1 MTGLY
6 VVLLLSHH
14 SVCSVYPLQILNL
27 GPTEEGDPVL
37 SCPFKTEFTTH
48 LMKLT
53 QTGVN
58 LIIAPTY
65 DPFTLLL

>member
-1 MTGLY
+1 MCYTI
-6 VVLLLSHH
+6 LLLLALLILA
-14 SVCSVYPLQILNL
+14 PQILNL

-37 SCPFKTEFTTH
+37 SCPFKTEFITH

-58 LIIAPTY
+58 LIVAPA
-65 DPFTLLL
+65 